1 MEGFWRTRARNWKR
15 LAQTLRSMHEQEV
28 RRRQAA
34 EAEVARLQAAVARL
48 QGAVAEV
55 MRLEMSRAETCDAV
69 LEHMQQALTG
79 EANDGEPETEPHA

>member
-1 MEGFWRTRARNWKR
+1 MEGFWRTRARNMTR

-34 EAEVARLQAAVARL
+34 EAEVARL

-79 EANDGEPETEPHA
+79 EANDGEPDTEPHA